1 MAILGDKRLR
11 EFPDTP
17 IISDLI
23 ANVDRPGDWLGF
35 YGPAGLPAPIL
46 GRMYAEIV
54 KAVNLPEV
62 LIGLQAAG
70 MEVYANS
77 PEDFKKQLLRE
88 IELYRKMVP
97 LLGLKPE

>member
-1 MAILGDKRLR
+1 
-11 EFPDTP
+11 
-17 IISDLI
+17 
-23 ANVDRPGDWLGF
+23 
-35 YGPAGLPAPIL
+35 
-46 GRMYAEIV
+46 MYAEIV